1 MTTPDFKRTLRAEAI
16 LSGAIG
22 LVLLV
27 VVGLAVILWTG
38 ERSHRQEQAI
48 VTHVR
53 AARAELIEAWQAQ
66 NEAEA
71 IAARYS
77 ASGDRALL
85 TELQHAQAAARARL
99 ARLRVMVR
107 QDGDAGAFVARLED
121 LVERRFSVLNAEAD
135 ARGRA
140 ASNQRPALSIYRAF
154 REESMALLR
163 LFNARIDAARAA
175 ENANRLQLNA
185 VAVALAALTL
195 IASALAILVLRRER
209 EQWRLAHAATEAAR
223 AQAAASDLAKSRF
236 LAVASH
242 DMRQPLHALTLYL
255 SALARRVESAEAHDI
270 IKKMDRATQ
279 SMIGMFSML
288 LDLARMQ
295 AGVVTPTFT
304 DAAVQEV
311 FDRIAAEH
319 PSGKVE
325 VAPTALAVRTDPL
338 LLERILSNLVANA
351 LKHGGGKARVSAR
364 AEAGAAIIEV
374 ADDGPGIALEDQQR
388 IFEEF
393 VRLDR
398 HGRGEGL
405 GLGLAIV
412 QRVADLLKAELRLRS
427 APGEGACFSVR
438 LPLAAAPDTQ
448 ARTGAGD
455 SLRGVHVLVMDD
467 EPLAREAMTATLSD
481 LGAHVRACA
490 NGEDVAAALDQG
502 FAPRLLLLDL
512 RVDGELRGI
521 AIADKARARI
531 DPPPRAIIITG
542 DTGPDALAALRA
554 SGHAWLIKPVD
565 PRDLSAAAAAQ
576 LQLS

>member
-1 MTTPDFKRTLRAEAI
+1 VTTPDFKRTLRAEAI
-16 LSGAIG
+16 LTGAIG

-53 AARAELIEAWQAQ
+53 AARAELIDAWQAQ

-85 TELQHAQAAARARL
+85 TELQRAQATARARL
-99 ARLRVMVR
+99 ARLRVMVQ
-107 QDGDAGAFVARLED
+107 QDGDAGAFVARLEG
-121 LVERRFSVLNAEAD
+121 LVERRFSVLDAEA
-135 ARGRA
+135 AAHGRA
-140 ASNQRPALSIYRAF
+140 ASNQRPELSIYRAF

-163 LFNARIDAARAA
+163 LLNARIDAARAA
-175 ENANRLQLNA
+175 ENANRLQLDA

-195 IASALAILVLRRER
+195 IASALAIFALRRER
-209 EQWRLAHAATEAAR
+209 EQWRLAHAAAEAAR

-295 AGVVTPTFT
+295 AGVVTPTFA

-364 AEAGAAIIEV
+364 AEAGAAVIEV
-374 ADDGPGIALEDQQR
+374 ADDGPGIAPEDQQR

-393 VRLDR
+393 VRL

-427 APGEGACFSVR
+427 AQGEGACFSVR

-448 ARTGAGD
+448 ARAGAGD
-455 SLRGVHVLVMDD
+455 SLRGVSVLVMDD

-521 AIADKARARI
+521 AIADRARARI
-531 DPPPRAIIITG
+531 NPPPRAIIITG